1 MGGSHQ
7 VIKDIAAI
15 RAIPNLVI
23 ISPADA
29 VGTKKV
35 TNEALNY
42 VGPVALR
49 LTNPS
54 TPVIFKEDY
63 PNAKKLRV
71 TKRNHKPQAGVAKPG
86 QRRRPEASIL

>member
-7 VIKDIAAI
+7 IIEDIVVL
-15 RAIPNLVI
+15 RVIPNLVI

-29 VGTKKV
+29 VETKKV
-35 TNEALNY
+35 TKEAVNY
-42 VGPVALR
+42 VGSVASR
-49 LTNPS
+49 LANPNTS
-54 TPVIFKEDY
+54 VIFKEDY
-63 PNAKKLRV
+63 PNAKKLRA